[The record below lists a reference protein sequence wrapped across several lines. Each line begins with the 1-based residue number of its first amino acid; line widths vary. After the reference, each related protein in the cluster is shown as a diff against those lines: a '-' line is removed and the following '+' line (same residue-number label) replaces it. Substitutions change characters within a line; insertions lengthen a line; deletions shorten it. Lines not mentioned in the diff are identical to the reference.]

1 MENLNFITSSYFWHN
16 VYLISKLI
24 FILLSLILTA
34 GIIWLII
41 KISNFKQKLN
51 IKNTSQEYKKI
62 NTSQINPLKNIAE
75 KETALINDNIIKE
88 PVSTPDQT
96 SELAKSKW
104 EEIMS
109 KINSE
114 SEEDWKMSIIK
125 ADALLDTILKRK
137 GYPGETIKERLNVIS
152 YENIL
157 NLDDIW
163 KAHRIRNE
171 IAHNTGF
178 SLTKKEAVKFL
189 KIYKKALD
197 DLKLYRPKT

>member
-34 GIIWLII
+34 GIVWLII
-41 KISNFKQKLN
+41 KISNFRQKLN
-51 IKNTSQEYKKI
+51 IQNISQEYKKI
-62 NTSQINPLKNIAE
+62 NGSQINPLKNTAE
-75 KETALINDNIIKE
+75 KETALIYDNIIKE
-88 PVSTPDQT
+88 SISTPDQT
-96 SELAKSKW
+96 SEFAKSKW

-137 GYPGETIKERLNVIS
+137 GLPGETTKERLKAISQENVLDLN
-152 YENIL
+152 NI
-157 NLDDIW
+157 W
-163 KAHRIRNE
+163 EAHRVRNE

-178 SLTKKEAVKFL
+178 SLTKKDAVKFL
-189 KIYKKALD
+189 KIYKKALE
-197 DLKLYRPKT
+197 DLKLYKP